1 LSNPRDLFLQLLAEQ
16 LWTERRLS
24 FDVLPE
30 LRKAVESE
38 GLAAAVEEHLE
49 QTREHG
55 PRLEKV
61 FRALGAEP
69 SSNLNPPVEKLAEH
83 HDELAGSFS
92 NDRLEDVFHA
102 SAAATTE
109 HHELAAYDTLL
120 TLAGAVELPDDAR
133 GLLEQNRSE
142 EAEALGRLQQERDR
156 LVGQLGR

>member
-1 LSNPRDLFLQLLAEQ
+1 MQR
-16 LWTERRLS
+16 
-24 FDVLPE
+24 
-30 LRKAVESE
+30 E

-55 PRLEKV
+55 PRLEEV

-69 SSNLNPPVEKLAEH
+69 SSNLDPPAEKLIEH

-109 HHELAAYDTLL
+109 HHELAAYDALL
-120 TLAGAVELPDDAR
+120 TLAHAVELPDDMR
-133 GLLEQNRSE
+133 GRLERNRAE
-142 EAEALGRLQQERDR
+142 EAEALGRLQKERDR
-156 LVGQLGR
+156 LVRELGT